1 MNRHLTDELAQSLV
15 EELLAEDVRAGWKS
29 HAAACPECR
38 ALVSSY
44 RALSD
49 ALSGLDMP
57 VPPPDFTDSVMARIE
72 AQDEARAWDRRLA
85 FGIAAIAGIFAA
97 VVFALA
103 GASAWAPAVSRVSGS
118 LGDLA
123 VLFSVGST
131 VMSPI
136 VHALRVQIVL
146 GCAALGLPLLYA
158 LSRLLPWRAEV
169 AG

>member
-1 MNRHLTDELAQSLV
+1 MNRHLTDELAQGLV
-15 EELLAEDVRAGWKS
+15 EGMLPDDVRAGCGE

-38 ALVSSY
+38 ALVASY

-49 ALSGLDMP
+49 ALADLDAP
-57 VPPPDFTDSVMARIE
+57 VPPPDFTDAVMARIE
-72 AQDEARAWDRRLA
+72 AVDEARAWDRRLA
-85 FGIAAIAGIFAA
+85 LGIVAAAGTIAAVLFAM
-97 VVFALA
+97 A
-103 GASAWAPAVSRVSGS
+103 GASAWAPAVSRVTGR

-131 VMSPI
+131 IVSPL
-136 VHALRVQIVL
+136 VHALRFHIAI

-158 LSRLLPWRAEV
+158 LSCLVPSRAEA